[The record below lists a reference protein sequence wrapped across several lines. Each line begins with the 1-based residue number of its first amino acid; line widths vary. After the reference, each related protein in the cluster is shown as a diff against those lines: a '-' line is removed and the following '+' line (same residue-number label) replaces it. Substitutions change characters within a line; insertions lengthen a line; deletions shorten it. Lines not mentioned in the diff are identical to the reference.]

1 MEVENPRSME
11 YPSRYPSHG
20 KRERFRTVLMS
31 LGPTLGF
38 PLLVLFALLLAT
50 ASPVAGAEKFCS
62 DPPYFGVIDG
72 DRHPAPI
79 QITIDRDCT
88 FQNFPQ
94 SKPLTTTI
102 NFHTNDPSI
111 YLIIFENVYY
121 TGNMACA
128 NVDHRIWFANS
139 SYYGSNNAC
148 QDLFIPVE
156 TIDKKNPAGQTTAVI
171 GVPFTYTLT
180 LPTMNLGGGPS
191 PNNLH
196 SVAFWDDLTATGTS
210 ADHTYPG
217 AELTYVG
224 INAHY
229 KGSGVP
235 VTLVPQNDPS
245 APGGVWTP
253 KNLSYEIFPPR
264 SQQFIPAGEQIVINL
279 TVVLDN
285 TARNA
290 PGTQFVNTAKWQ
302 FGRLIDGVYY
312 EPLPGEWGRTAPM
325 TIVKPDLVV
334 TKTGPTSVINLGEWA
349 A

>member
-1 MEVENPRSME
+1 MNRP
-11 YPSRYPSHG
+11 YRYPYQG
-20 KRERFRTVLMS
+20 DRWKRGSFLLAMTPRCS
-31 LGPTLGF
+31 TLAL
-38 PLLVLFALLLAT
+38 PLLILFALLLGT
-50 ASPVAGAEKFCS
+50 ASPALGAEKFCS

-72 DRHPAPI
+72 FRHPEPV

-94 SKPLTTTI
+94 SDPLTTTI

-111 YLIIFENVYY
+111 YLIIFNNVYY

-128 NVDHRIWFANS
+128 NIDHRIWFSNS

-156 TIDKKNPAGQTTAVI
+156 TIDKQNPAGQTTAVV

-196 SVAFWDDLTATGTS
+196 SVAFWDDLAATGV
-210 ADHTYPG
+210 D
-217 AELTYVG
+217 LTFLG
-224 INAHY
+224 INAYY

-245 APGGVWTP
+245 APGGAWTP
-253 KNLSYEIFPPR
+253 KNLSYQIFPPR
-264 SQQFIPAGEQIVINL
+264 SQQFIPAGEQIVIEI
-279 TVVLDN
+279 TVVLDD
-285 TARNA
+285 TQANA
-290 PGTQFVNTAKWQ
+290 PGKTFVNTAKWL

-312 EPLPGEWGRTAPM
+312 EPLPGEWGVTPPL
-325 TIVKPDLVV
+325 TIVKPGLVV
-334 TKTGPTSVINLGEWA
+334 NKTGSTSPEVSPPTTSIVFDCVSRLA
-349 A
+349 LAR